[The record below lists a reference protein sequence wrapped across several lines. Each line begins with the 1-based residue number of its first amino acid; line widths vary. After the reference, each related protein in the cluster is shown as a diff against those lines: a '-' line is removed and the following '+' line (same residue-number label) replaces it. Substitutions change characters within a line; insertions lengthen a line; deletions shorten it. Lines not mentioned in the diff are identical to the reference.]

1 MEKERYLSGAYEP
14 RTSEEMRQYY
24 DRWAEVYD
32 IELTENAYQQPR
44 RCAEALTRSISDPRN
59 ARVLDAGCGTGLS
72 GLALVEAGFLHID
85 GCDFSKAMLEKAFE
99 TGIYSKLFV
108 TDLNCPPLDTPTA
121 TYDAVTA
128 VGIFSF
134 GHVGPDALDEF
145 VRVVKPGGL
154 IVVGLN
160 EKYFEE
166 GSIARKLDELKRKG
180 KLEEVSREHG
190 DHIPGTGLSGWVI
203 VSRNTLQPERDAPTP

>member
-32 IELTENAYQQPR
+32 VELTENAYQQPR
-44 RCAEALTRSISDPRN
+44 RCAEALTRSLSDRRN
-59 ARVLDAGCGTGLS
+59 ARILDAGCGTGLS
-72 GLALVEAGFLHID
+72 GLALVEAGFQHID
-85 GCDFSKAMLEKAFE
+85 GCDFSKQMLEKAFE

-108 TDLNCPPLDTPTA
+108 TDLNRPPLDTPTA

-154 IVVGLN
+154 IVIGLN

-166 GSIARKLDELKRKG
+166 GSIARKLGALG
-180 KLEEVSREHG
+180 QNGVLEEIAREHG

-203 VSRNTLQPERDAPTP
+203 VARKALPDGADGPAA